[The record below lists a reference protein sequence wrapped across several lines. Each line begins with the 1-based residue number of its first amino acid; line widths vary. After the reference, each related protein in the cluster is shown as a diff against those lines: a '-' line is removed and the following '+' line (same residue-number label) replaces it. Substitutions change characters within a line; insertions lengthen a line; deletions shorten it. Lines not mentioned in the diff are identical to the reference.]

1 MPGPEHHM
9 GVALSDPHPNRDIQT
24 FSRARQYVF
33 ARAALD
39 DPCDME
45 SAARLGSG
53 AETNSARV
61 LVGER
66 VGLMNVGERVA
77 RRPPVSRAGASD
89 RSMHSK
95 CRSVRKIRRSRVS

>member
-1 MPGPEHHM
+1 MPSPEHHM

-24 FSRARQYVF
+24 FSRARHYVF

-77 RRPPVSRAGASD
+77 RRPPRLESW
-89 RSMHSK
+89 
-95 CRSVRKIRRSRVS
+95 CE